1 MQHYAMTKRPHFDDG
16 KPETI
21 DESAGSPDAP
31 PFRDEA
37 VTDGVIMHWPESE
50 KDEMTLA
57 DSRSGAP
64 SKVKG
69 PIRCHKCQL
78 KCRDADHYLR
88 HKCEPRRRKT

>member
-1 MQHYAMTKRPHFDDG
+1 MTKRPHLDDG
-16 KPETI
+16 KPGTI
-21 DESAGSPDAP
+21 DEPASLP
-31 PFRDEA
+31 DEA
-37 VTDGVIMHWPESE
+37 VTDGVVMHWPESE
-50 KDEMTLA
+50 ESEKTLA
-57 DSRSGAP
+57 ASPGAP

>member
-1 MQHYAMTKRPHFDDG
+1 MQHYAMTKRPHLDDG

-21 DESAGSPDAP
+21 DESASLPD
-31 PFRDEA
+31 EE
-37 VTDGVIMHWPESE
+37 VTDGVVMHWPESE
-50 KDEMTLA
+50 ESEKTIAEA
-57 DSRSGAP
+57 GSGVP

-78 KCRDADHYLR
+78 KCRDADHYLH

>member
-1 MQHYAMTKRPHFDDG
+1 MQHYAMTKRPPLDDCN
-16 KPETI
+16 PETI
-21 DESAGSPDAP
+21 NESAGP
-31 PFRDEA
+31 PDEA
-37 VTDGVIMHWPESE
+37 VTDGVVMHWPESE
-50 KDEMTLA
+50 RSEKTLA
-57 DSRSGAP
+57 ASSSGTP